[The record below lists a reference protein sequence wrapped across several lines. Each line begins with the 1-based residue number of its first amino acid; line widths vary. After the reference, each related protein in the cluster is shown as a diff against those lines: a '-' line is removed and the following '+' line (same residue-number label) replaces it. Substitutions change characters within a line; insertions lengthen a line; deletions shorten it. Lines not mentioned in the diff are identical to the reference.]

1 MLTSFTAGSES
12 GFKQKPLMT
21 RSSVRAVNAVCTKS
35 PLEALLDAF
44 FWKRYKSSWADIFAV
59 NFHSDQLMMLAL

>member
-21 RSSVRAVNAVCTKS
+21 RSSVRAVNVVCTKS
-35 PLEALLDAF
+35 PLEALLERVLLEKIQKLLGGYF
-44 FWKRYKSSWADIFAV
+44 S
-59 NFHSDQLMMLAL
+59 Q